1 MKEDR
6 HILMADI
13 IDSRGSKGSELIKSF
28 TQLVSS
34 VNNQEGK
41 HLLSPLTITIGDEY
55 QGRALSL
62 NSAIRILISMEEKIV
77 TAGKPFRLRHVILVG
92 AVDTP
97 VNTNSAHGMLGN
109 GLTKARET
117 LTSLKHRS
125 WQKPD
130 NLFKH
135 ARIRIVSPDK
145 AAESRLNRLFL
156 VYQGLNDRWKKKDL
170 KEVTAFLKYRD
181 YLKVAETMEKDKSS
195 AHRREKSL
203 MINEYLAIR
212 ELILSVAEEASP

>member
-1 MKEDR
+1 
-6 HILMADI
+6 MADI
-13 IDSRGSKGSELIKSF
+13 IDSRRSKGSELIKNF
-28 TQLVSS
+28 KQLVSS
-34 VNNQEGK
+34 VNTDEGE
-41 HLLSPLTITIGDEY
+41 HLLSPLTITMGDEY
-55 QGRALSL
+55 QGVAHSL
-62 NSAIRILISMEEKIV
+62 HSAIRILISMEEKIV
-77 TAGKPFRLRHVILVG
+77 TAGKPFKLRHVILVG

-97 VNTNSAHGMLGN
+97 VNTDSAHGMLGN

-130 NLFKH
+130 NIFKH

-145 AAESRLNRLFL
+145 VTEARLNRLFL
-156 VYQGLNDRWKKKDL
+156 VYQGLSARWKKKDL

-181 YLKVAETMEKDKSS
+181 YRKVAEHLRKDESS

-203 MINEYLAIR
+203 MVNEYLAIR
-212 ELILSVAEEASP
+212 ELILSVADEASS